1 MRKKVYI
8 ALLIV
13 LLVGSMLLAG
23 CQSNVE
29 PPVEGETPAE
39 GEAAFEFPTKP
50 IELLVPMGAGGGSD
64 VMARTIAATIDEIGA
79 LPEPL
84 VVSNMEGA
92 SGAIG
97 WSHVAA
103 KTGDPYIISTTSGS
117 FFTAN
122 ILGNSPIKYD
132 MFQPIA
138 SLAKDVYLLCVRSG
152 SSFDNLQDLVD
163 ASKTSQGARLGST
176 SLTSTGRILTAQLE
190 KAADTTFTFVPFE
203 GGGDLMVALL
213 GGHIDFSWNN
223 PSEVLGQIEAGEIRA
238 LAVAS
243 PERLKKLPDVP
254 TTAEAGYPDVV
265 FELPRGVVA
274 PLGIPEKA
282 IKVLE
287 QAFYELSQSK
297 EWQEG
302 YLEKMQLTNYY
313 MNAEEFSKELPILY
327 QRYEDAFRMLEL
339 ID

>member
-1 MRKKVYI
+1 
-8 ALLIV
+8 
-13 LLVGSMLLAG
+13 
-23 CQSNVE
+23 
-29 PPVEGETPAE
+29 
-39 GEAAFEFPTKP
+39 
-50 IELLVPMGAGGGSD
+50 
-64 VMARTIAATIDEIGA
+64 
-79 LPEPL
+79 
-84 VVSNMEGA
+84 
-92 SGAIG
+92 
-97 WSHVAA
+97 
-103 KTGDPYIISTTSGS
+103 
-117 FFTAN
+117 
-122 ILGNSPIKYD
+122 
-132 MFQPIA
+132 
-138 SLAKDVYLLCVRSG
+138 
-152 SSFDNLQDLVD
+152 
-163 ASKTSQGARLGST
+163 
-176 SLTSTGRILTAQLE
+176 
-190 KAADTTFTFVPFE
+190 
-203 GGGDLMVALL
+203 
-213 GGHIDFSWNN
+213 
-223 PSEVLGQIEAGEIRA
+223 

-243 PERLKKLPDVP
+243 PERLEKLPDVP